1 MMLLCL
7 AVAAE
12 EKLDNQ
18 ATEIHAV
25 REGEDRALCTQ
36 ISGNKEKSSAWLCLF
51 KVCNTLFKVS
61 YVIPTIRMKSIS

>member
-25 REGEDRALCTQ
+25 RQGEDRALCTQ
-36 ISGNKEKSSAWLCLF
+36 ISGSKEKSPASLCLF
-51 KVCNTLFKVS
+51 N
-61 YVIPTIRMKSIS
+61 YVITTIRMKSIS

>member
-18 ATEIHAV
+18 ATETQAV
-25 REGEDRALCTQ
+25 RVEAEDRTLSTQ
-36 ISGNKEKSSAWLCLF
+36 IPGNKEESPASLCLF
-51 KVCNTLFKVS
+51 K
-61 YVIPTIRMKSIS
+61 YVITTIRMKSIS

>member
-1 MMLLCL
+1 MLLCL

-36 ISGNKEKSSAWLCLF
+36 ISGNKEPCLALF
-51 KVCNTLFKVS
+51 IQICNNNN
-61 YVIPTIRMKSIS
+61 

>member
-25 REGEDRALCTQ
+25 RESEDRTLCTQ
-36 ISGNKEKSSAWLCLF
+36 ISGNKEKNPASLCLF
-51 KVCNTLFKVS
+51 K
-61 YVIPTIRMKSIS
+61 YVITKIRIKSIHWS

>member
-7 AVAAE
+7 ALAAE

-25 REGEDRALCTQ
+25 REAEDRTLSTQ
-36 ISGNKEKSSAWLCLF
+36 ISGNQEKSPASLCLF
-51 KVCNTLFKVS
+51 KC
-61 YVIPTIRMKSIS
+61 VITTIRMKSIS